1 MVVVLPGVDGAVTT
15 TEMVWLIELD
25 SPELG
30 TRGGVTETT
39 VQALFVLVA
48 VNVK

>member
-1 MVVVLPGVDGAVTT
+1 
-15 TEMVWLIELD
+15 MVWLIGVE

-39 VQALFVLVA
+39 VQAEFELVA